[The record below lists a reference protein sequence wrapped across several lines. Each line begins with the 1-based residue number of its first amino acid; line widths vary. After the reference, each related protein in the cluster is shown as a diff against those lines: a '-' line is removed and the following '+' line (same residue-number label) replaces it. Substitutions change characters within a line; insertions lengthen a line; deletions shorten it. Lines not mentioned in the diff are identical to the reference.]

1 MIVYEEI
8 ISQRTGIPFR
18 QVKNTVELLE
28 EGATIPFISRY
39 RKEHTGSLDEVKIT
53 EIRDELHKLK
63 ELQKRQAYILKTI
76 EEQEKLTPELK
87 KKIEEC
93 LDPVELEDLYL
104 PYKTKRKTRATVARE
119 KGLEPL
125 AKVLM
130 KQQEMHVEKAA
141 SSFLNE
147 EVDNVDDALQGARDI
162 IAEWVN
168 ENQRARKT
176 VRYHF
181 DRSAVVASKVVKGK
195 EEEGE
200 KFKNY
205 FEFSESLKKCPGHRI
220 LAMRRGEHEGF
231 LRLSVEPDER
241 RVMDALEEQFVKS
254 PYEVGQQVAGAV
266 RDAYKRLMQPSI

>member
-8 ISQRTGIPFR
+8 ISQRTGIPIR
-18 QVKNTVELLE
+18 QVKKTVELLE

-39 RKEHTGSLDEVKIT
+39 RKEQTGSLDEVKIT

-63 ELQKRQAYILKTI
+63 ELLKRQTYILKTI
-76 EEQEKLTPELK
+76 EDQEKLTPDLK
-87 KKIEEC
+87 GRIEAC

-104 PYKTKRKTRATVARE
+104 PFKTKRKTRATVARE
-119 KGLEPL
+119 RGLEPL
-125 AKVLM
+125 AKVMM

-141 SSFLNE
+141 ASFVNE
-147 EVDNVDDALQGARDI
+147 EVENVESALQGARDI

-181 DRSAVVASKVVKGK
+181 DRNAKISSKMVKGK

-200 KFKNY
+200 KYKDY
-205 FEFSESLKKCPGHRI
+205 FDFSEPLKKCPAHRI
-220 LAMRRGEHEGF
+220 
-231 LRLSVEPDER
+231 
-241 RVMDALEEQFVKS
+241 Q
-254 PYEVGQQVAGAV
+254 
-266 RDAYKRLMQPSI
+266 